1 MRIGIYGGTFDPFH
15 MGHMALIVKAFE
27 QNLVDKVVIV
37 PTTVNYYRPD
47 KRYLFSYDEKVTI
60 IKDFLV
66 KCPYDVEI
74 DTIEKDKDGT
84 WRSINLV
91 QYFHDKY
98 PEDELFLM
106 IGEDSFKEFTTWT
119 RYKDILKLAKL
130 IVANRSDHVSKTLK
144 MNDNLKRGF
153 DFYCKDSSPDT
164 IDAPIPIIE
173 AIPLDMSTE
182 FEECSATNV
191 RNTLI
196 AELMDMYLSDKE
208 YYGRT

>member
-15 MGHMALIVKAFE
+15 SGHLALIVKAFE
-27 QNLVDKVVIV
+27 QNLVDKVVVV

-47 KRYLFSYDEKVTI
+47 KRYLFSYDEKVII
-60 IKDFLV
+60 IKEFLMGIN
-66 KCPYDVEI
+66 YDVEV
-74 DTIEKDKDGT
+74 DTIEKDKDGS

-98 PEDELFLM
+98 PNDELFLM

-119 RYKDILKLAKL
+119 RYEDILKLAKL

-144 MNDNLKRGF
+144 MNDNLKQGF
-153 DFYCKDSSPDT
+153 DSYRKDSGPDANNT
-164 IDAPIPIIE
+164 PIPIIE
-173 AIPLDMSTE
+173 AIPLDMGTE

-191 RNTLI
+191 RNMLI
-196 AELMDMYLSDKE
+196 DRLMDMYLMDKE
-208 YYGRT
+208 YFGRT